1 MISLLGRVAG
11 KPSLQIG
18 ERAPVLQVVNQD
30 GAIVD
35 IASAYQRGPVVIYFY
50 LRAGT
55 PVCTAHACRFRDGFD
70 QLQESGVQIF
80 GVSSD
85 PAERL
90 HAFKARHHLPFDL
103 LADTKGEI
111 AAAFHVPSFFGF
123 PARRAFLIRDGAI
136 VWKGHAA
143 DSPAI
148 FDHLRERP
156 TLAQ

>member
-1 MISLLGRVAG
+1 MTALFGRKAN
-11 KPSLQIG
+11 KPSLQIRA
-18 ERAPVLQVVNQD
+18 RAPALQVMNQD
-30 GAIVD
+30 RVIVD
-35 IASAYQRGPVVIYFY
+35 LGSVYQRGPVLIYFY

-90 HAFKARHHLPFDL
+90 QAFKARHHLPFDL
-103 LADTKGEI
+103 LADAKGEI
-111 AAAFHVPSFFGF
+111 AAAFHVASFFGF
-123 PARRAFLIRDGAI
+123 PARRAFLIRNGLI
-136 VWKGHAA
+136 SWKGRAA

-156 TLAQ
+156 TLAH

>member
-1 MISLLGRVAG
+1 MTSLFGRKAN

-18 ERAPVLQVVNQD
+18 ARAPALQVMNQD
-30 GAIVD
+30 RAIVD
-35 IASAYQRGPVVIYFY
+35 LGSAYQRGPVLIYFY

-85 PAERL
+85 PAKRL

-103 LADTKGEI
+103 LADPKGEI

-136 VWKGHAA
+136 TWKGRAA

-148 FDHLRERP
+148 FEHLRERP
-156 TLAQ
+156 TLAR